1 MNSIKL
7 GINNIYCLISINI
20 LFLLSI
26 CFFFINKQIYKVL
39 LTHLFSQLS
48 QFVFKKK
55 YGRNLKFFD
64 ILLFREGKKI
74 IMDCW
79 DI

>member
-20 LFLLSI
+20 FLLSI
-26 CFFFINKQIYKVL
+26 CFFINKQIYKVL

-64 ILLFREGKKI
+64 ILLFREGKEI